1 MGFPGGSD
9 GKESPAMWET
19 WVDIQYFVSF
29 RYTAKKDYTHIFF
42 FRFFSI
48 VGYYKLLNIVTCAL

>member
-9 GKESPAMWET
+9 GKEPPAMWET

-29 RYTAKKDYTHIFF
+29 RHTAKRDYTHTYA
-42 FRFFSI
+42 FSDSFP
-48 VGYYKLLNIVTCAL
+48 L